1 MSDLHD
7 AIMSLDPPESA
18 SDFGDRLDE
27 RLDAAYKSGFQAA
40 RLAAAELV
48 SAQPAAPAEQEI
60 SAEEKFC
67 DGHCSWA
74 EHHPDCSLAAP
85 PAQPVAHLWQ
95 HGETGRTRIVMPD
108 QIFTADA
115 NWLLVG
121 PMYLHPA
128 AAPAD
133 AAPSVAPEPPTR
145 EKLAEI
151 VRSHL
156 TSTYHCTRVWEAWHV
171 GTMTE
176 DDFEPA
182 SESDMAEDIAD
193 AILANRTTFAAPS
206 VAPEPVAWQ
215 ERQEV
220 ERGVFGDWY
229 ITDSG
234 RSTLRPP
241 EVLSGGIRYQFRPLY
256 AHPPR
261 APSVAPE
268 PWVDTTVMRK
278 LASVLLPVS
287 EKALT
292 ECCDEIDR
300 LRIHPPREASVAP
313 EPVAWEGGEGWE
325 SLAWELCADENGE
338 DACNEL
344 IWEGGPIP
352 EPWGDRWM
360 KYEGEAKRLIAL
372 VHKHAAHPPRAPL
385 TDEHPYTYTST
396 QATNCAGCGEYKH
409 TPLRI
414 DAMGGYVCLTCID
427 KKLGT
432 VLGEFGYPAP
442 QAPLTE
448 EQIDAMW
455 QAAYQELRDEP
466 RCSFDWFEAGIR
478 ALEHAH
484 GIGGK

>member
-1 MSDLHD
+1 MSELKPVDCLPTITAEERQFLHYNPNTQD
-7 AIMSLDPPESA
+7 VVDWVVGYALA
-18 SDFGDRLDE
+18 SIEEWNR
-27 RLDAAYKSGFQAA
+27 R
-40 RLAAAELV
+40 
-48 SAQPAAPAEQEI
+48 AQPAAPAEPKG
-60 SAEEKFC
+60 A
-67 DGHCSWA
+67 DG
-74 EHHPDCSLAAP
+74 
-85 PAQPVAHLWQ
+85 
-95 HGETGRTRIVMPD
+95 
-108 QIFTADA
+108 
-115 NWLLVG
+115 
-121 PMYLHPA
+121 
-128 AAPAD
+128 
-133 AAPSVAPEPPTR
+133 
-145 EKLAEI
+145 
-151 VRSHL
+151 
-156 TSTYHCTRVWEAWHV
+156 
-171 GTMTE
+171 
-176 DDFEPA
+176 
-182 SESDMAEDIAD
+182 
-193 AILANRTTFAAPS
+193 
-206 VAPEPVAWQ
+206 
-215 ERQEV
+215 
-220 ERGVFGDWY
+220 
-229 ITDSG
+229 
-234 RSTLRPP
+234 
-241 EVLSGGIRYQFRPLY
+241 
-256 AHPPR
+256 
-261 APSVAPE
+261 
-268 PWVDTTVMRK
+268 
-278 LASVLLPVS
+278 LPVS
-287 EKALT
+287 APRLYADEEPPGHADHGSKARDLFDAT
-292 ECCDEIDR
+292 
-300 LRIHPPREASVAP
+300 PSVAP

-455 QAAYQELRDEP
+455 QAAYQELCDEP